1 MLTSPTVKDAIVI
14 FENNKIDL
22 VISDITLE
30 DAIYLIKKGSRN
42 YAKRQLTWFRKDKRT
57 IWINKDDFNSDNE
70 ILDFMIDSIKENS
83 IIK

>member
-1 MLTSPTVKDAIVI
+1 MQSMKGIGYKEILQYL
-14 FENNKIDL
+14 EG
-22 VISDITLE
+22 DITLE